1 MKGYAYF
8 LYVCARVLLTPA
20 SQSNGAAPS
29 GPNTWPSL
37 FNLSGDECAP
47 ETDFVHVFELQAE
60 ALSGQP
66 GREAENLHLLLLP
79 KRQQNKSS
87 DAVKSKGVV
96 RQIKKK
102 ERGKSKRGERNEEDG
117 YSRDGLV
124 CPPVFASISVLCAL
138 WITTTWSRR
147 NFIMVAAFGCSLK
160 DWSIWLRHGPA
171 MLPMTPQNIQ
181 LLGSTEGAGGHQKK
195 RIVALRKKKKKKR
208 TVAQWMSSFSA
219 LSHHLICT
227 GTKQCCDVYSNTAK
241 IFINS
246 YNRAYKPQGGL
257 NNHGFSPIM
266 I

>member
-8 LYVCARVLLTPA
+8 LYVCACVLLTPA

-87 DAVKSKGVV
+87 DAVESKGVV
-96 RQIKKK
+96 RQIKKKK
-102 ERGKSKRGERNEEDG
+102 ERGKSKRGERDEEDG

-138 WITTTWSRR
+138 WITKTWSRR

-160 DWSIWLRHGPA
+160 DWSIWLRHSPA

-195 RIVALRKKKKKKR
+195 RIVALRRKKKKDCSP
-208 TVAQWMSSFSA
+208 VNELIFCPLAP
-219 LSHHLICT
+219 SHLHWHKAVLWCILQHS
-227 GTKQCCDVYSNTAK
+227 KN
-241 IFINS
+241 I
-246 YNRAYKPQGGL
+246 
-257 NNHGFSPIM
+257 H
-266 I
+266 